1 MFTTKYL
8 RTNNSETLFKTLKFE
23 QAIIDTA
30 REHLI
35 PKIGSGLHKN
45 IWKKLHSKKKDI
57 NSVIS
62 SDGVQLYYKDYGE
75 TYWIFPFN
83 FIPYLT
89 PIKSYKMVYCEDKYS
104 NQVFQILNSSLF
116 YVFYSTISDCWHF
129 GNWHINEYPVSIKEV
144 EHLEKDIISASYK
157 ENRITRYDSRANG
170 DIYEYHISKSKPIID
185 EIDKLLAKH
194 YGFTEEELDFIINYD
209 IKYRMGD
216 ELNKDEE

>member
-1 MFTTKYL
+1 MVSDASISYEEWLSSHQPFHWLAEYYH
-8 RTNNSETLFKTLKFE
+8 
-23 QAIIDTA
+23 IM
-30 REHLI
+30 
-35 PKIGSGLHKN
+35 
-45 IWKKLHSKKKDI
+45 HSNGGFDVI
-57 NSVIS
+57 IS

-89 PIKSYKMVYCEDKYS
+89 PVKSYKMVYCEGKYS

-116 YVFYSTISDCWHF
+116 YVFCSTISDCWHF

-157 ENRITRYDSRANG
+157 KNRITRYDSRANG
-170 DIYEYHISKSKPIID
+170 DIYEYYISKSKPIID